1 MDLNRAL
8 ENKALYDLL
17 DEYIKSFWYDF
28 HGSHINDEDE
38 AQEYLHAFIDN
49 AVIYTHDCEKILEGN
64 SEYHYDD
71 HDTFGRPTNI
81 AQAAYACVY
90 DYFESSPDYTAMINE
105 FVQML
110 YTEEQV
116 FNYCSDNELQD

>member
-8 ENKALYDLL
+8 ENKALRELL
-17 DEYIKSFWYDF
+17 EEYIESYWYDF
-28 HGSHINDEDE
+28 HSGHINDEDE
-38 AQEYLHAFIDN
+38 AQEYLHSFIDN
-49 AVIYTHDCEKILEGN
+49 AVIYTHDCEKILENN

-71 HDTFGRPTNI
+71 HDTFGRPNNI

-90 DYFESSPDYTAMINE
+90 DYFESSPDYNAMINE

-110 YTEEQV
+110 YTEP
-116 FNYCSDNELQD
+116 QD